1 MQEVTYQL
9 QGTLSGGIKMRKKY
23 LDLIAISY
31 PLSNKNYVVA
41 VNNKVLEDGGQVA
54 NNDVDINGGLE
65 PTTVEI
71 LEKAGLLNRA
81 NKDIR

>member
-1 MQEVTYQL
+1 M
-9 QGTLSGGIKMRKKY
+9 KKKY
-23 LDLIAISY
+23 LDLIKIGY
-31 PLSNKNYVVA
+31 PLSNRAYVVA
-41 VNNKVLEDGGQVA
+41 VNNHVLEDGGQA
-54 NNDVDINGGLE
+54 TNNDVDINGGLE